1 MKDMILYQRVYDF
14 MLYLFPLVDR
24 FPKYEKFALQTQIK
38 NSVYRLLKLTV
49 DIQKSRQKAR
59 YLYEFDKELE
69 FLRTLVA
76 FSNDK
81 KPSYMSAQSRKTTI
95 EKLLEIGKIVGGMIK
110 KFGA

>member
-1 MKDMILYQRVYDF
+1 MKDMILYQKVYDF

-38 NSVYRLLKLTV
+38 NSVYRLLRLTV

-81 KPSYMSAQSRKTTI
+81 KPSYMSAQSRKTTM

>member
-38 NSVYRLLKLTV
+38 NSVYRLLRLTV

-81 KPSYMSAQSRKTTI
+81 KPSYMSAQSRKTTM